1 MDSERILSKLRAKGY
16 ELSGEY
22 VGVDLVVVQNCG
34 FLDTAK
40 AESLDAIG
48 EATQEN
54 GRVSVIGIAASK
66 RMSSGKLTRAS
77 WW

>member
-1 MDSERILSKLRAKGY
+1 M
-16 ELSGEY
+16 GEY
-22 VGVDLVVVQNCG
+22 VGDDLVVVKTCG

-48 EATQEN
+48 EAMQES
-54 GRVSVIGIAASK
+54 GRVIVTGIAASK